1 MKFFVSGDQGLFD
14 KKRIWLVLLLSIYSV
29 VGMAFSSHGAP
40 ADKSSKEEASSQGDL
55 KQGRHL
61 YKHYCAV
68 CHGVSGKGNGLNAD
82 NLDPHPADLTGKEV
96 TGLSNEEI
104 YEVIEN
110 GGAAVELSAYMPPW
124 GKTLSKDQIQSLIA
138 YIRTLSGGKSDSNE
152 QKGVRFSDIKQGGEA
167 DCKVC
172 HVKQDKLKP
181 IAPNLGHEGSK
192 FNRGWLSQFIKDPGR
207 IRPIGFIP
215 LTKSKM
221 PDFHFT
227 DEEVAAVTEYL
238 LTLKDEGISQ
248 SVLAGLTLSDPKEI
262 DKGKRIFVDKYAC
275 DGCHKV
281 AADGTGGTVG
291 PNLSDAAQR
300 LKPEWM
306 FYWIKNPQAI
316 HPATPMPN
324 FGAPDDEVR
333 SLVVYLLSLAPEA
346 PKAAAAAEQAP
357 NPDLAA
363 KGERIVKEKNCA
375 GCHSM
380 ERFNSQLRRQDK
392 SKESLA
398 QNLIGRPV
406 LFQK

>member
-1 MKFFVSGDQGLFD
+1 MGGDQGLFYE
-14 KKRIWLVLLLSIYSV
+14 KRIWFVLLLSIYFSIYSV
-29 VGMAFSSHGAP
+29 VGMAFSAHAAA

-61 YKHYCAV
+61 YKHYCAA
-68 CHGVSGKGNGLNAD
+68 CHGLSGKGNGVNAD
-82 NLDPHPADLTGKEV
+82 NLDPHPSDLTSKEV
-96 TGLSNEEI
+96 AGLSNEEI
-104 YEVIEN
+104 YEVIQN

-124 GKTLSKDQIQSLIA
+124 GKTLSKDQVQSLIA
-138 YIRTLSGGKSDSNE
+138 YTRTLSSGKSDSKSDSKD
-152 QKGVRFSDIKQGGEA
+152 QKGVRFLDIRQGGEA
-167 DCKVC
+167 DCQIC
-172 HVKQDKLKP
+172 HIKRDKLKP

-192 FNRGWLSQFIKDPGR
+192 FNREWLSQFIKDPGR

-248 SVLAGLTLSDPKEI
+248 GVLTGLTLSDPKEI
-262 DKGKRIFVDKYAC
+262 NKGERLFIDKFAC

-281 AADGTGGTVG
+281 APEGAGGTVG

-300 LKPEWM
+300 LKPEWV

-316 HPATPMPN
+316 RPSTPMPN

-333 SLVVYLLSLAPEA
+333 SLVAYLLSLSPEA
-346 PKAAAAAEQAP
+346 PKAAAVADQAP
-357 NPDLAA
+357 NLDLAA
-363 KGERIVKEKNCA
+363 KGERIVKEKNCV
-375 GCHSM
+375 GCHAM
-380 ERFNSQLRRQDK
+380 DRFNSQSKRQDR
-392 SKESLA
+392 SKELA
-398 QNLIGRPV
+398 QNLN
-406 LFQK
+406 